1 LKSNETRGREEG
13 GGFTG
18 EGGGTRNRPE
28 EISRLWFLSLEE
40 AVVED

>member
-1 LKSNETRGREEG
+1 LKSNEREGSEG